1 MVSSKNEK
9 LDGLSKWVR
18 GAARMLMTLNEKVA
32 TSPLLPTRL
41 RGAMV
46 ARLTPDQK
54 VACSNHVKVRKSVF
68 KEQYVLCQ

>member
-9 LDGLSKWVR
+9 LDGLTKWVR

-54 VACSNHVKVRKSVF
+54 VACSTHVGVTR
-68 KEQYVLCQ
+68 L